1 MRDTFLPYF
10 RPSIDADDISA
21 VTSSMQNGWLTTGPK
36 VKEFESRVAELSGIR
51 HAIALNSCTAGLHI
65 GMIALGIKPGD
76 EVIMPSLSFVAG
88 AESAKQIGAVPVFC
102 DVEPDTLCVSV
113 ETIEKVR
120 TSRTRAIIPMHYA
133 GRPAGIQAIVDYARK
148 HGIAVLEDAAH
159 AVGMLDDG
167 QWAGAS
173 SDAAVLSFY
182 ATKNLATAEG
192 GMVLTNDD
200 TLMERIR
207 LLSLH
212 GMDKDAWKRYSHGG
226 SWRYDV
232 SLVGYKYNMPDLCAA
247 LGLSQLAKLP
257 SMQER
262 REKIAARYVEA
273 LEQIPGIEPVGLTV
287 RRGNRHALCMF
298 PIRVAAQQA
307 GIARDALIEELRELH
322 IGTSVHYIPTH
333 LFTAFRDTAHPP
345 LPVTEEVWEQLISLP
360 LYPDMSDEDADDV
373 VGALADIVARHRSGR
388 GQVIH
393 A

>member
-21 VTSSMQNGWLTTGPK
+21 VTSSMQNGWLTTGPR
-36 VKEFESRVAELSGIR
+36 VKEFELRVASLSGIR

-65 GMIALGIKPGD
+65 GMIALGVKPGD

-113 ETIEKVR
+113 EAIEKVR

-159 AVGMLDDG
+159 SVGMLDEG

-226 SWRYDV
+226 NWRYDV
-232 SLVGYKYNMPDLCAA
+232 SLIGYKYNMPDLCAA

-287 RRGNRHALCMF
+287 RRGDRHALCMF
-298 PIRVAAQQA
+298 PVRVAAQEA
-307 GIARDALIEELRELH
+307 GIGRNALIEELRELQ

-333 LFTAFRDTAHPP
+333 LFTAFRDTAHAP
-345 LPVTEEVWEQLISLP
+345 LPVTAEVWEQLISLP
-360 LYPDMSDEDADDV
+360 LYPTMSDEDVDDV
-373 VGALADIVARHRSGR
+373 VGALAYIVARHRSGR
-388 GQVIH
+388 EQAIH